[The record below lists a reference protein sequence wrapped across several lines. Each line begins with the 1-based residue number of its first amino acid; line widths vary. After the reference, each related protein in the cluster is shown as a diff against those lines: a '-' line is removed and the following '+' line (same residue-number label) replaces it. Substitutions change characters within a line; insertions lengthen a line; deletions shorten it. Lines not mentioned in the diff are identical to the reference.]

1 MEEQPVEEIN
11 IEEYIRRLSSR
22 LSKPLEYTIRQEDDN
37 KILTITLHGSTVLK
51 ETMKKENA
59 SGTVFSYYI
68 PNKNI
73 KLIYEDFM

>member
-1 MEEQPVEEIN
+1 MEEPVEEIN

-22 LSKPLEYTIRQEDDN
+22 LSKPLEYTIREEGDN
-37 KILTITLHGSTVLK
+37 KILTVTLHGSTVLK
-51 ETMKKENA
+51 EIMKKENA
-59 SGTVFSYYI
+59 GGTIFSYYI